1 MDSDSTETIPAT
13 AEQRKALAVAIT
25 SGKGGVGKT
34 NLTTNLGIALAKQGH
49 KVCIFDADTSLANIN
64 ILLGLTPDHTLEQFL
79 NEEMAIEDIL
89 LEGPEGL
96 KIVPSASGI
105 AEFSHLNELQQQ
117 RIIDALQT
125 LESKF
130 DYILID
136 TAAGISET
144 VISFLQSAQYAVV
157 VVSPEPTSLTDA
169 FSLIK
174 VLQRRNYQ
182 QPIYTLVNMA
192 NNYKHSMDV
201 FKRFAHAIN
210 KYVHLKVRYLGY
222 IPMDRAMRSAV
233 ASQSPVILSEPQSP
247 AARCITLL
255 TQILVKHFTEDET
268 PQGSISQFWRTRSQS
283 SEKAGDELGTK
294 DAEVE
299 ATVEL
304 KTSSVIS
311 NQQEKEASR
320 ILALTK
326 DALSSQEFTQPQ
338 TEELLASL
346 IESYLVQFGTLPQ
359 QAIDLVLQAQDQLPP
374 ELGTQLA
381 TQAPANDE
389 SGTSEEVAEEPPE
402 FELEPSAQDEAKE
415 KPQLL
420 TIQDQIGSLVND
432 AERTKRQLTDL
443 ADFLKS
449 QYRSLYNT
457 DIAFASVP
465 RKQSRPA
472 QDDNG
477 TIAALEHAG
486 LVQSIHYAAAT
497 DSDND

>member
-1 MDSDSTETIPAT
+1 MDSDSTETISAS
-13 AEQRKALAVAIT
+13 AEQHKALAVAIT

-64 ILLGLTPDHTLEQFL
+64 ILLGLTPEHTLEQFL

-96 KIVPSASGI
+96 QIIPSASGI
-105 AEFSHLNELQQQ
+105 AEFAHLDERQQQ

-174 VLQRRNYQ
+174 VLQRRHYQ

-222 IPMDRAMRSAV
+222 IPMDRAMRNAV

-268 PQGSISQFWRTRSQS
+268 PQGSISQFWRTRSQA
-283 SEKAGDELGTK
+283 SEKTGNGLSTEN
-294 DAEVE
+294 AEVE

-311 NQQEKEASR
+311 SQQEKEASR

-326 DALSSQEFTQPQ
+326 DALSSQEFTQLQ
-338 TEELLASL
+338 TEELLANL

-389 SGTSEEVAEEPPE
+389 AGSAEEISEQPVVEP
-402 FELEPSAQDEAKE
+402 EPSIQSNPKE
-415 KPQLL
+415 KPQPL
-420 TIQDQIGSLVND
+420 TVQDQISSLVND

-443 ADFLKS
+443 AEFLKK

-457 DIAFASVP
+457 DITFASAP
-465 RKQSRPA
+465 HKQSRPTR
-472 QDDNG
+472 DENG
-477 TIAALEHAG
+477 TIAALDRAG
-486 LVQSIHYAAAT
+486 LVQSIHYAAVA
-497 DSDND
+497 DSGND